1 MTKLNLSKRSEIT
14 ILIGLLLA
22 AFALRVVSLDDVPP
36 GLRYDELQNHLMASR
51 VLAGERPLYFSESW
65 GHEPLYHYWQAASLH
80 GVGESDWSLRL
91 PSVFLGVLAVAA
103 TWLVARTLF
112 GRRVGLLAAAFL
124 TVSFWGIFYSR
135 IGSRVGATT
144 LFVAL
149 MVYFL
154 WQTARLNLPRLD
166 QSPRLVQ
173 SVLGGLFMATAVY
186 IYVAGRVTFGI
197 FAGFVIYL
205 ALFHGRA
212 FRQVWPRFLL
222 FGVVGVVVA
231 APLFIELRKQP
242 ALEQRLDLLNAPL
255 DALKQGDPRPVLDL
269 SVRAWGMYVVQGEQD
284 WLFNVSG
291 RPIFAGITAVFF
303 LLGLGLAGWRWRQ
316 SRYALLLIWLLMG
329 TAPAML
335 APPEA
340 SLTHTIAAQPAA
352 YILLA
357 VGVALVWRWL
367 AKRRPILGT
376 LLAGG
381 LLFYAAI
388 SSGIAYFS
396 TWANNEEVRE
406 LYQGGITAVA
416 DTIIAQP
423 PSGAVAVGAPYISYW
438 QPWNKV
444 AFALAMADDGGAVR
458 WFNPAGGWVWPQT
471 ADATTY
477 YFPTDPLGSQ
487 GYEPRLQQLF
497 LTDAER
503 LPLDDDDFQAY
514 RVSSPAAFQASL
526 AQVAAETA
534 VSWPPDLA
542 DLGQTAVPLNF
553 EQRVALAAVDM
564 PQQTVKAG
572 ELLQFFTYW
581 QVLQSDPSPVVAFA
595 HLTHDGV
602 DIWGQQDWLD
612 VNMAGLQ
619 PGDYFAQL
627 HQLQVNPET
636 LPGTY
641 QIQLGLYRP
650 DSGRRLS
657 IQADEAG
664 ASADRVWLGAVQV
677 VE

>member
-1 MTKLNLSKRSEIT
+1 MNNLNLSKRREIS
-14 ILIGLLLA
+14 ILVGLLLA
-22 AFALRVVSLDDVPP
+22 AFALRVLSLDDVPP

-65 GHEPLYHYWQAASLH
+65 GHEPLYHYLQAASLSAL
-80 GVGESDWSLRL
+80 GESDWSLRL

-103 TWLVARTLF
+103 TWLVARKLF

-154 WQTARLNLPRLD
+154 WQTARPNISKKW
-166 QSPRLVQ
+166 QSWAMAL
-173 SVLGGLFMATAVY
+173 LGGLLMGTAVY

-197 FAGFVIYL
+197 FAGFVLYL
-205 ALFHGRA
+205 ALFHWRTCK
-212 FRQVWPRFLL
+212 QLWPRLLL
-222 FGVVGVVVA
+222 FGVVGVLVA
-231 APLFIELRKQP
+231 APLFVELRNQP
-242 ALEQRLDLLNAPL
+242 ALEQRLDLLNQPL
-255 DALKQGDPRPVLDL
+255 EALKQGDPLPVLDL
-269 SVRAWGMYVVQGEQD
+269 SARAWGMYGVQGEQD
-284 WLFNVSG
+284 WLYNVSG
-291 RPIFAGITAVFF
+291 RPIFTGITAVFF
-303 LLGLGLAGWRWRQ
+303 LLGLGLALWRWRQ

-352 YILLA
+352 IILLA
-357 VGVALVWRWL
+357 VGVAFVWRWL
-367 AKRRPILGT
+367 DKRGAIWGAILVS
-376 LLAGG
+376 A
-381 LLFYAAI
+381 LLFYVAV
-388 SSGIAYFS
+388 SDGVAYFS
-396 TWANNEEVRE
+396 VWKNNEEVRE

-416 DTIIAQP
+416 DAMIAQSP
-423 PSGAVAVGAPYISYW
+423 AGAVAVAAPYISYW

-444 AFALAMADDGGAVR
+444 AFELALAEDVNQVR
-458 WFNPAGGWVWPQT
+458 WFNPAGAWVWPQAAGT
-471 ADATTY
+471 TTY
-477 YFPTDPLGSQ
+477 YFPTDPLGAQ
-487 GYEPRLQQLF
+487 GYEPTLHPLF
-497 LTDAER
+497 LADAEQVVV
-503 LPLDDDDFQAY
+503 DGEDFQAY
-514 RVSSPAAFQASL
+514 TVTSPAAFRASL
-526 AQVAAETA
+526 AQAAAATA
-534 VSWPPDLA
+534 VSWPPDFDELP
-542 DLGQTAVPLNF
+542 QTAVPLNF
-553 EQRVALAAVDM
+553 ENRVALAAVDM

-572 ELLQFFTYW
+572 ETVPFFTYW

-595 HLTHDGV
+595 HLTSDGV

-627 HQLQVNPET
+627 HQLQVNAET
-636 LPGTY
+636 PPGSY
-641 QIQLGLYRP
+641 HIQLGLYRP
-650 DSGRRLS
+650 DSGNRLL
-657 IQADEAG
+657 IEVDEG
-664 ASADRVWLGAVQV
+664 NVSADRVWLGAVQV

>member
-1 MTKLNLSKRSEIT
+1 MNKLNLTKRGEIS

-22 AFALRVVSLDDVPP
+22 AFALRVLSLDDVPP

-51 VLAGERPLYFSESW
+51 VMAGERPLYFSESW
-65 GHEPLYHYWQAASLH
+65 GHEPLYHYLQAASMSGL
-80 GVGESDWSLRL
+80 GESDWSLRL

-103 TWLVARTLF
+103 TWLVARTLL
-112 GRRVGLLAAAFL
+112 GRRAGLLAAAFL
-124 TVSFWGIFYSR
+124 IVSFWGIFYSR

-154 WQTARLNLPRLD
+154 WQTARPDLSKRWQGWVMAL
-166 QSPRLVQ
+166 
-173 SVLGGLFMATAVY
+173 LGGLFMGTAVY

-197 FAGFVIYL
+197 FAGFVLYL
-205 ALFHGRA
+205 ALFHGRE
-212 FRQVWPRFLL
+212 FKQLWSRLLL

-231 APLFIELRKQP
+231 APLFVELRKQP
-242 ALEQRLDLLNAPL
+242 ALEQRLDLLNEPL

-269 SVRAWGMYVVQGEQD
+269 SARAWGMYVVQGEQD
-284 WLFNVSG
+284 WLYNVSG

-303 LLGLGLAGWRWRQ
+303 LLGCGLALWRWRR

-357 VGVALVWRWL
+357 GGVAFVWRWL
-367 AKRRPILGT
+367 AKWQPILGPV
-376 LLAGG
+376 LAGG
-381 LLFYAAI
+381 LLLYVAI
-388 SSGIAYFS
+388 SSGVAYFS
-396 TWANNEEVRE
+396 TWANNSEVRE

-416 DTIIAQP
+416 EAITAQP
-423 PSGAVAVGAPYISYW
+423 PSGAVAIAAPYINYW
-438 QPWNKV
+438 HPWNKV
-444 AFALAMADDGGAVR
+444 AFELAMTDDVSQVR
-458 WFNPAGGWVWPQT
+458 WFNPAGGWVWPQE
-471 ADATTY
+471 ANPTTY
-477 YFPTDPLGSQ
+477 YFPTDPLGAQ
-487 GYEPRLQQLF
+487 AYEPRLYPLF
-497 LTDAER
+497 LADAER
-503 LPLDDDDFQAY
+503 VEVGGDDFQAY
-514 RVSSPAAFQASL
+514 TVTSPAAFKANL
-526 AQVAAETA
+526 AQAAAETA
-534 VSWPPDLA
+534 VSWPPDLD

-553 EQRVALAAVDM
+553 ENRVALAAVEL

-595 HLTHDGV
+595 HLTSDGV

-641 QIQLGLYRP
+641 HIQLGLYRP
-650 DSGRRLS
+650 DSGSRLS

-664 ASADRVWLGAVQV
+664 ASADHVWLGAVQV